1 MKRVIT
7 GHDDDGRSIFR
18 STDEFLPTVETPL
31 VKWFEAWATYRDDE
45 VPIDASPATS
55 RDRYSERHPTFPAA
69 GETFFRVLDFH
80 PTDWAP
86 DPETIARLSESLPG
100 VAEHMEPED
109 PGMHT
114 TDSVDFGV
122 ILEGE
127 ITLELDDGRQ
137 ERLRAGDVFV
147 QNGTRHAW
155 RVDQTCRMAVV
166 LTGVPRRT
174 A

>member
-7 GHDDDGRSIFR
+7 GHDDDGHSIFR
-18 STDEFLPTVETPL
+18 STDEFLPTVESP
-31 VKWFEAWATYRDDE
+31 VVDWFEAWATYRDDE

-69 GETFFRVLDFH
+69 GETFFRVLEFH

-86 DPETIARLSESLPG
+86 DPESIARLAESLPG
-100 VAEHMEPED
+100 LAEHMEPED

-127 ITLELDDGRQ
+127 ITLELDEGKQ
-137 ERLRAGDVFV
+137 ERLRAGAAADNQ
-147 QNGTRHAW
+147 QN
-155 RVDQTCRMAVV
+155 
-166 LTGVPRRT
+166 
-174 A
+174 

>member
-18 STDEFLPTVETPL
+18 SSTEFLPTVESQML
-31 VKWFEAWATYRDDE
+31 DWFEAWATYRDDE
-45 VPIDASPATS
+45 VPIDASPETS
-55 RDRYSERHPTFPAA
+55 RDRYSERHPAFPAA
-69 GETFFRVLDFH
+69 GETFFRVIEFH
-80 PTDWAP
+80 PTDRPP
-86 DPETIARLSESLPG
+86 DAERVAQLAKSLPG
-100 VAEHMEPED
+100 LAEHMEPDD

-127 ITLELDDGRQ
+127 ITLELDDGQQ

-155 RVDQTCRMAVV
+155 RVDRTCRMAVV